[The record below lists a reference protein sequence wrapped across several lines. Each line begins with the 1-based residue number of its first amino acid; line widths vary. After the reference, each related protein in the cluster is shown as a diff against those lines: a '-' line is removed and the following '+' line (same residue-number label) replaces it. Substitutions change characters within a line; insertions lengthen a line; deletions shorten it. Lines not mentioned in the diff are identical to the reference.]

1 MALDNS
7 CEIKFRSKLNQMCSD
22 SRKTILLGKDAYY
35 ELINELKTAI
45 ATEKKNRRQ
54 YYILSRQCVEK
65 SKLCN

>member
-7 CEIKFRSKLNQMCSD
+7 CEMQLRLKLNQTCSD
-22 SRKTILLGKDAYY
+22 SSKTILIGKDAYY

-54 YYILSRQCVEK
+54 YYILSR
-65 SKLCN
+65 

>member
-1 MALDNS
+1 MVLDNS
-7 CEIKFRSKLNQMCSD
+7 CEIKFRFKLNQMCSD

-45 ATEKKNRRQ
+45 ATLKKST
-54 YYILSRQCVEK
+54 LVLHFVKAMCKK

>member
-22 SRKTILLGKDAYY
+22 SRKTILLERDAYY

-45 ATEKKNRRQ
+45 ATEKKSTPVL
-54 YYILSRQCVEK
+54 YIVKVMCK
-65 SKLCN
+65 KL